1 MEGLSSTM
9 SPLIASFCALQGENQ
24 YEVKYEDNRAVCVD
38 QYCQRTAVCKCLH
51 LIGRRKVMGQRYS
64 WVHRSREGILQDGKS
79 GEFFPDIFSF
89 ESNAGT
95 RRTGL
100 VLEIIVS
107 HPHVSGR
114 GSHPVRPDGCN
125 DLRVLLPAE
134 RDHVQGGTTQR
145 CNTSQENLGI
155 VERDELGA
163 LFDPACGSD
172 SILCVVAQDLF
183 DRRIV
188 ETLRSVMVPRAGVE
202 PARPYGQRILSPQRL
217 PFRHPGI
224 VDKSHVLKYYYALF
238 LSVTSAAEMA

>member
-1 MEGLSSTM
+1 M

-24 YEVKYEDNRAVCVD
+24 YEDNRAVCVD
-38 QYCQRTAVCKCLH
+38 QYCQRTDVCKCLH

-64 WVHRSREGILQDGKS
+64 GVHRSREGILQDGKS

-89 ESNAGT
+89 ESNPGT
-95 RRTGL
+95 RRVGL

-107 HPHVSGR
+107 HPHVPGR
-114 GSHPVRPDGCN
+114 GSRPVRLDGRN

-145 CNTSQENLGI
+145 CNPSHENFGI

-188 ETLRSVMVPRAGVE
+188 
-202 PARPYGQRILSPQRL
+202 
-217 PFRHPGI
+217 
-224 VDKSHVLKYYYALF
+224 
-238 LSVTSAAEMA
+238 LSVGQKRDFYTGDLEPRLSTCDAVLASQSLVNNVVH